1 MHRYTD
7 GKTPQYCMA
16 SPSDH
21 FDAAASA
28 LGYAYQWRSGLLLL
42 LRGMRESLGCR
53 LTIERIDDLSLEAD
67 TAQLFQTK
75 RHKPGA
81 GSLSD
86 ASEDVWKTLRVWS
99 ARIAEGSLDPLT
111 TTFALVTTTEA
122 SDGSAASLLRSASRD
137 PETAERRL
145 VETARSSTNVA
156 NRAAYEAFLSL
167 DAAKRASMLTNA
179 YVLDGREDIAGI
191 GKLIEHEVL
200 FAAEAQHLSS
210 FRERLEGWWFDRV
223 IVHLLDEVRTP
234 IEAEEL
240 NLKIGDLR
248 EQYHRDS
255 LPIDFILAEPD
266 TVDSNNDTRL
276 FVSQLRLVAVN
287 NSRIEAAIRDYY
299 RAFEQRSRWIRE
311 DLLHIGELDA
321 YERRLIEEWRRY
333 RAVLEDEL
341 GLETDAEKVEFGRR
355 FYRWMELEAKFPI
368 RPRCE
373 EPYVMRGSYQI
384 LADGRRVG
392 WHPEFLARL
401 QQVMVEAT

>member
-1 MHRYTD
+1 
-7 GKTPQYCMA
+7 MA
-16 SPSDH
+16 SPKDP

-42 LRGMRESLGCR
+42 LRGMRANLGCR

-75 RHKPGA
+75 RHRPGT

-99 ARIAEGSLDPLT
+99 ARVADAGLDPLT

-122 SDGSAASLLRSASRD
+122 PGGSAASLLREDLSRD
-137 PETAERRL
+137 PEAAEKQF
-145 VETARSSTNVA
+145 VETAKSSTNVA
-156 NRAAYEAFLSL
+156 NRAAYDAFLAL
-167 DAAKRASMLTNA
+167 DQTKRAGMLANV
-179 YVLDGREDIAGI
+179 YVLDGHEDIEEI
-191 GKLIEHEVL
+191 GKSIEHEVL

-223 IVHLLDEVRTP
+223 VVHLVDDERTP

-240 NLKIGDLR
+240 NVKIGDLR

-266 TVDSNNDTRL
+266 TIDSKNDTRL
-276 FVSQLRLVAVN
+276 FVSQLRLIAVN

-299 RAFEQRSRWIRE
+299 RAFEQRSLWIRE
-311 DLLHIGELDA
+311 DLLHIGELDT
-321 YERRLIEEWRRY
+321 YERRLVEEWRRY

-384 LADGRRVG
+384 LADGSRIG

-401 QQVMVEAT
+401 QQVMVEAR

>member
-1 MHRYTD
+1 
-7 GKTPQYCMA
+7 MA
-16 SPSDH
+16 SPKDR

-42 LRGMRESLGCR
+42 LRGMRENLGCR

-75 RHKPGA
+75 RHQPGA

-99 ARIAEGSLDPLT
+99 TRIADGTLDPLT
-111 TTFALVTTTEA
+111 TSFALVTTTEA
-122 SDGSAASLLRSASRD
+122 PDESAAFLLRAMSRNPEAAEKRLIATAS
-137 PETAERRL
+137 
-145 VETARSSTNVA
+145 SSTSTA
-156 NRAAYEAFLSL
+156 NRAAYDSFLAL
-167 DAAKRASMLTNA
+167 DPSKRAAMLANT
-179 YVLDGREDIAGI
+179 YVLDGHEDIEEI
-191 GKLIEHEVL
+191 GKSIEQEVL
-200 FAAEAQHLSS
+200 FAAEAQHLAS

-223 IVHLLDEVRTP
+223 IVHLLDDDRSP

-240 NLKIGDLR
+240 NVKIGDLR

-266 TVDSNNDTRL
+266 TVDAKSDARL
-276 FVSQLRLVAVN
+276 FVSQLRLIAVN
-287 NSRIEAAIRDYY
+287 NSRIESAIRDYY

-321 YERRLIEEWRRY
+321 YERRLIEEWQRY

-341 GLETDAEKVEFGRR
+341 GLETEAEKVEFGRR
-355 FYRWMELEAKFPI
+355 FYRWIELEAKFPI

-373 EPYVMRGSYQI
+373 EPYVMRGSFQI
-384 LADGRRVG
+384 LADGSRVG

-401 QQVMVEAT
+401 QQVMVAAK